1 MTTITCPDCHAPIKV
16 RQELTVERD
25 ERYLDPAS
33 GESVLEFLHGIE
45 RGRRYM
51 VRTLRN
57 RYLASGGAPVT
68 HQEFSRALVA
78 NGAKKYR
85 TANERGYF
93 IPQELPPLPEQRPI
107 VITQQT
113 FPTVEDPV
121 YHGQIEKPESPFRY
135 DLQAEL
141 DEVDARI
148 ARGEAPF

>member
-1 MTTITCPDCHAPIKV
+1 MTTIICPDCHAPIKI
-16 RQELTVERD
+16 RQEVTVERD
-25 ERYLDPAS
+25 ERYFDPAFS
-33 GESVLEFLHGIE
+33 RSVLEFLHGIE

-93 IPQELPPLPEQRPI
+93 IPQDLPELPERKESPR
-107 VITQQT
+107 
-113 FPTVEDPV
+113 
-121 YHGQIEKPESPFRY
+121 EKVESPFRY
-135 DLQAEL
+135 DHQEHY
-141 DEVDARI
+141 DEHGNFV
-148 ARGEAPF
+148 APF